1 MHWLI
6 GGCGGPETHLWQGM
20 VDSQPL
26 NKIHRMPAS
35 LAKNVKFLHPWS
47 WKHKYWQFSA
57 LFILRFSDSM
67 AMTFST
73 TNGQTVP
80 LFTKSQVSCMPFVMA
95 RKLKKDNMILTMS
108 SFTCW
113 RYSLLNWLIVV
124 VCEKFTETVWG
135 LRTQRNAAYVR
146 HFELSR
152 STQRWRIFVKFTFYA
167 FCNDFSSIIVYETFL
182 LIFLQK

>member
-1 MHWLI
+1 MNISYTVHWLI

-113 RYSLLNWLIVV
+113 RYSLLNWHHSSRRLWKIHGN
-124 VCEKFTETVWG
+124 G
-135 LRTQRNAAYVR
+135 LRFTHSAQCCVR
-146 HFELSR
+146 ASLWIVSKYATLTHFCK
-152 STQRWRIFVKFTFYA
+152 VH
-167 FCNDFSSIIVYETFL
+167 FL
-182 LIFLQK
+182 CIL